1 MYLRA
6 ALAASALSFVIAN
19 SASAQAACVAADFDE
34 TCNEDG
40 TIQICDATTDP
51 AAPVEKAITCTEG
64 FGLPNDGA
72 CTAAI
77 GCVGAC
83 ANVGLGC
90 EAPVGGACIGFSP
103 FTNEDEADNDAAGS
117 VMCAG
122 GATCQLNADGSG
134 DTCVAH
140 VGPACAPGAQGACVG
155 NVAVLCLGD
164 SADTLALTSNIAID
178 CALFNTTCGP
188 STCECDEQCGEG
200 ATCSNGVCD
209 SGDFCVFE
217 SDVVCPTGEGEGEG
231 EGEDEDDE
239 SSRDDDVEPAPS
251 GCPFNAAGSFP
262 AFGALALLVAGLR
275 RRRA

>member
-6 ALAASALSFVIAN
+6 ALAASILSLMVSN
-19 SASAQAACVAADFDE
+19 SASAQNACVVADF
-34 TCNEDG
+34 TASCNVDG
-40 TIQICDATTDP
+40 TIQICDATDA

-83 ANVGLGC
+83 ADIGLGC
-90 EAPVGGACIGFSP
+90 EAPVDGACIGFSP
-103 FTNEDEADNDAAGS
+103 LTNQDEADNDAAGS

-122 GATCQLNADGSG
+122 DATCQLNADGSG

-164 SADTLALTSNIAID
+164 AADTLALTSNIAID

-200 ATCSNGVCD
+200 ATCNNGICD
-209 SGDFCVFE
+209 TGDFCVFA
-217 SDVVCPTGEGEGEG
+217 SDVVCPTGGEGEGEG
-231 EGEDEDDE
+231 EGEG
-239 SSRDDDVEPAPS
+239 SSRDDEVEPAPS